1 MLFDKQNPKEDRT
14 SERDFCPT
22 LGFDVK
28 KIPLVYLESSSPGRL
43 YFLFLLAG
51 KKGGNK
57 NVKIWNDIFS
67 LIEQTRTEYFQS
79 IPLTHREAEICMA
92 LYNKKRV

>member
-1 MLFDKQNPKEDRT
+1 VLFDKQNPKEDRT

-51 KKGGNK
+51 KKRREIKTLKYGM
-57 NVKIWNDIFS
+57 I
-67 LIEQTRTEYFQS
+67 YFPS
-79 IPLTHREAEICMA
+79 
-92 LYNKKRV
+92 

>member
-1 MLFDKQNPKEDRT
+1 MTNKTQKRTELLKETFVQLWVLML
-14 SERDFCPT
+14 
-22 LGFDVK
+22 K
-28 KIPLVYLESSSPGRL
+28 KSLWFIWKALPLVDFIFFSSLLE
-43 YFLFLLAG
+43 

-79 IPLTHREAEICMA
+79 SPLTHREAEICMA